1 MLKAEGFHRRPGYG
15 GQERLKSAK
24 RDGLFS
30 HERTHRTQK
39 KGGGLTRIGA
49 KGPVFAQMLRPGT
62 REFDKTL
69 TTDGSAFAWPTADR
83 HGILTADDADGR
95 RWARMKI
102 LKYEIGYFEQQGNEG
117 NADGIKDRK
126 NNREIRETNFWPR
139 KCTKER
145 RGLTRIITN

>member
-1 MLKAEGFHRRPGYG
+1 LNKKGTKKMLKAEGFHRRPGYG

-30 HERTHRTQK
+30 HERTHRWERLDANGPVFAQMLRPST
-39 KGGGLTRIGA
+39 
-49 KGPVFAQMLRPGT
+49 PVFAQMLRPGT

-95 RWARMKI
+95 RWDSETGRITAKYTEQI
-102 LKYEIGYFEQQGNEG
+102 LTAD
-117 NADGIKDRK
+117 NADG
-126 NNREIRETNFWPR
+126 
-139 KCTKER
+139 R
-145 RGLTRIITN
+145 R